1 MCTCF
6 VWVIYSPHLRTSA
19 ASYSEFFTEI
29 FSNSLCT
36 RAIVRTKENRK
47 WMAFTSHKKHK
58 MVRVISY
65 IKTATTISQAELF
78 LALCKIAT
86 IARCCLFHTTQKIPV
101 IMFGRVLIVL
111 SALVC
116 ALAFQSP
123 IVRNVVSR
131 QVNLNQNC

>member
-6 VWVIYSPHLRTSA
+6 VWVIYSSHLRTRT

-65 IKTATTISQAELF
+65 QNGNYHFPSRTLLSTLQDCNYREVLLNS
-78 LALCKIAT
+78 
-86 IARCCLFHTTQKIPV
+86 KIPV